1 MKYWGEDMEFN
12 ILVLDGDGIGPEVV
26 AQGVRVLSTAGKR
39 LGHRF
44 NYTYHAIGGA
54 GIDTYGNPL
63 RNETIAEAKKS
74 NAILV
79 GAVGG
84 PKWDDPKATV
94 RPEQAILG
102 LRKALDLFANL
113 RPVKVFPSLKSA
125 SAVKPGNIAKADMVV
140 VRESTGGLYF
150 GEPKKITETPS
161 GRTAVDSMVYS
172 EEEIRRILKV
182 GFEIAKGRRKK
193 LTSVDKAN
201 VLATSRLWRDIATE
215 MGSRDYPDI
224 ALDHILVDTA
234 SILLIKNPRQFDVI
248 VTENT
253 FGDILTDEAGVL
265 TASLGMLP
273 SATLSGSNTDKHNSS
288 LGLYEPIHGSAPDI
302 AGTGKANPIGTILS
316 AALLC
321 DYSLGLPKAAKIIN
335 RAVETVIREGHRTS
349 DIARPGQTSIST
361 EEMGDLIAQKID
373 SL

>member
-1 MKYWGEDMEFN
+1 
-12 ILVLDGDGIGPEVV
+12 
-26 AQGVRVLSTAGKR
+26 
-39 LGHRF
+39 
-44 NYTYHAIGGA
+44 
-54 GIDTYGNPL
+54 
-63 RNETIAEAKKS
+63 
-74 NAILV
+74 
-79 GAVGG
+79 
-84 PKWDDPKATV
+84 
-94 RPEQAILG
+94 
-102 LRKALDLFANL
+102 
-113 RPVKVFPSLKSA
+113 
-125 SAVKPGNIAKADMVV
+125 MVV

-150 GEPKKITETPS
+150 GEPKQITEPPS

-182 GFEIAKGRRKK
+182 GFEIAKSRRKK

-215 MGSRDYPDI
+215 MGRREYPDI

-273 SATLSGSNTDKHNSS
+273 SATLSGSNTDKQNSS

-302 AGTGKANPIGTILS
+302 AGTG
-316 AALLC
+316 
-321 DYSLGLPKAAKIIN
+321 
-335 RAVETVIREGHRTS
+335 
-349 DIARPGQTSIST
+349 
-361 EEMGDLIAQKID
+361 
-373 SL
+373 

>member
-1 MKYWGEDMEFN
+1 MEFN

-26 AQGVRVLSTAGKR
+26 AQGVRVLSTTGKR

-54 GIDTYGNPL
+54 AIDTYGNPL
-63 RNETIAEAKKS
+63 RNETIAEAKNS
-74 NAILV
+74 DAILV

-125 SAVKPGNIAKADMVV
+125 SPVRSSNIARVDMVV

-150 GEPKKITETPS
+150 GKPKEITQTPS

-172 EEEIRRILKV
+172 EEEIHRILKV
-182 GFEIAKGRRKK
+182 GFEIARSRRKK

-215 MGSRDYPDI
+215 MGRDYPDI
-224 ALDHILVDTA
+224 MLDHILVDTA

-253 FGDILTDEAGVL
+253 FGDILTDEASVL

-273 SATLSGSNTDKHNSS
+273 SATLAGSTTDKQSAS

-321 DYSLGLPKAAKIIN
+321 DYSLGLPKAANMIN
-335 RAVETVIREGHRTS
+335 RAVEAVIRQGHRTS
-349 DIARPGQTSIST
+349 DISKSGQSSIST
-361 EEMGDLIAQKID
+361 EEMGHLISRKIET
-373 SL
+373 L